1 MLGLGV
7 GQNLTKFT
15 KITMPESLK
24 KLITFFFLK
33 NKIYMGI
40 LRILEGF
47 NSKSEQSILK

>member
-15 KITMPESLK
+15 KIPMPESLK
-24 KLITFFFLK
+24 KLINFFFFFK
-33 NKIYMGI
+33 HMGI

-47 NSKSEQSILK
+47 NSKSEQNILK